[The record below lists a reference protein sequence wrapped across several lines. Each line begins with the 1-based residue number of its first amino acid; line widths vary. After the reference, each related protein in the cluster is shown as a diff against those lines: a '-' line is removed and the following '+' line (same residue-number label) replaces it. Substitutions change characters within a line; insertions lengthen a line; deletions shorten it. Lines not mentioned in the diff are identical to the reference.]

1 MIRTTV
7 ESGDWCELHFEN
19 VRVPNSNVIGEL
31 HKGYPL
37 LLKWLEGE
45 RIDMGGQCIGL
56 CNFMIKEAIT
66 YAKDRKTFGKSI
78 ASRQYIQGHIV
89 DSLTEVYAAKM
100 AILATAWKRDR
111 GEKARKEVAMAK
123 ILGTET
129 LFRVADRMIQ
139 VMGGNGID
147 KALPIEKIF
156 RLARAMRVYEGTT
169 EIQKITIAKDIGLPE
184 S

>member
-1 MIRTTV
+1 
-7 ESGDWCELHFEN
+7 
-19 VRVPNSNVIGEL
+19 
-31 HKGYPL
+31 
-37 LLKWLEGE
+37 
-45 RIDMGGQCIGL
+45 
-56 CNFMIKEAIT
+56 
-66 YAKDRKTFGKSI
+66 
-78 ASRQYIQGHIV
+78 
-89 DSLTEVYAAKM
+89 M